1 MGTADWSRAKS
12 SSRSTPKTGRDGALF
27 DIALLDI
34 AGGGTGKLEVPK
46 GLIVAGLAAAALIEP
61 VVWLGG

>member
-1 MGTADWSRAKS
+1 
-12 SSRSTPKTGRDGALF
+12 LF

>member
-1 MGTADWSRAKS
+1 
-12 SSRSTPKTGRDGALF
+12 
-27 DIALLDI
+27 LLDI

-46 GLIVAGLAAAALIEP
+46 GLIVAGLTAAAAALIEP

>member
-12 SSRSTPKTGRDGALF
+12 SSRSTPKTGRDGAL
-27 DIALLDI
+27 LDI
-34 AGGGTGKLEVPK
+34 AGGGTGKLEVPR
-46 GLIVAGLAAAALIEP
+46 GLIVAAGLVAAALIEP